1 MKHLKLNFSIL
12 STANDF
18 ATDVKISHLN
28 NKQVIYWSVA
38 GKVKSYTL
46 FWANLT
52 ISSQN
57 VVDEL
62 SGRRHNVR
70 IFSVLYKNKSCYF
83 ECDELKLQ
91 INSGYMKRQLSVQV
105 KSSLIYIWDN
115 LYSLL

>member
-57 VVDEL
+57 VVDKVL
-62 SGRRHNVR
+62 GIQNNVHMFY
-70 IFSVLYKNKSCYF
+70 ILYKKTIMPF
-83 ECDELKLQ
+83 
-91 INSGYMKRQLSVQV
+91 
-105 KSSLIYIWDN
+105 LIG
-115 LYSLL
+115 